1 MRVGIGYDIHRL
13 VVGRP
18 LILGGVVIPFEKGL
32 LGHSDGDALIHAI
45 IDGILGAM
53 GEGNIGLLFPDT
65 DERYRGI
72 SSLELLKEVVNRC
85 QFNLLNIDAVVV
97 CEEPKL
103 NPYIELM
110 KKNISDVVGISPGR
124 ISIKPRR
131 KEGLDETGKGNA
143 IEVMSV
149 CLLEEVL

>member
-1 MRVGIGYDIHRL
+1 MRIGIGYDIHRL
-13 VVGRP
+13 VEGRP
-18 LILGGVVIPFEKGL
+18 FILGGVNIPFEKGL
-32 LGHSDGDALIHAI
+32 LGHSDGDALVHAI
-45 IDGILGAM
+45 IDSILGAL
-53 GEGNIGLLFPDT
+53 GEGNIGILFPDT
-65 DERYRGI
+65 DERFKGI
-72 SSLELLKEVVNRC
+72 SSLELLKRVVDR
-85 QFNLLNIDAVVV
+85 FNFKLVNIDAVVI

-110 KKNISDVVGISPGR
+110 RRNISEITGLPPGR

-149 CLLEEVL
+149 CLLEEVV